1 MPERQGDL
9 PRLIA
14 LFGSGETSP
23 VMTSVHQ
30 ELIARVSHPDL
41 NAILIDTPFG
51 FQENADEIAFR
62 IVAYFRQNVGSE
74 ITVAS
79 LRHSGRATALEVEQ
93 FLKSI
98 SDANYVF
105 AGPGSP
111 TYTVAHLRNHGV
123 RDQLVNIVGR
133 GGCLAFASAAAIGLG
148 AYALPV
154 YEIYK
159 VGDDPSWT
167 EGLDV
172 LGEIGIRCAVI
183 PHYNNRE
190 GGSHDTRFCYMGE
203 SRLRVLESMLPD
215 DVLILG
221 IDEYTACIIDI
232 DAQTVTVRG
241 PGGVTVRRRGLERR
255 WERTSFPFPELMG
268 AVSTPSPLAGE
279 ARGAAS
285 TPSPLAGEAR
295 GGGSIGEDSPML
307 EQTRAWGA
315 SGRDAISRR
324 DVDGL
329 VTVILEME
337 SMLHEWG
344 SDLGGTNE
352 RDRGRAELR
361 QLVVRLG
368 EMVRGGTQAGMREHL
383 EPLVDVLLSLRGEAR
398 REQRFQEADRLRDI
412 LAQVGVEVEDTAAG
426 TGWSLAHR

>member
-1 MPERQGDL
+1 
-9 PRLIA
+9 
-14 LFGSGETSP
+14 
-23 VMTSVHQ
+23 MTSVHQ
-30 ELIARVSHPDL
+30 ELIARVSDPDL
-41 NAILIDTPFG
+41 NAILLDTPFG

-79 LRHSGRATALEVEQ
+79 FRHSERSTALEVEQ
-93 FLKSI
+93 FLRSI

-111 TYTVAHLRNHGV
+111 TYAVRHWRNHGV
-123 RDQLVNIVGR
+123 RDQLVEKVAR

-159 VGDDPSWT
+159 VGDDPWWT

-172 LGEIGIRCAVI
+172 LGEIGVRCAII

-190 GGSHDTRFCYMGE
+190 GGSHDTRYCYLGE
-203 SRLRVLESMLPD
+203 SRMRLLESMLPD
-215 DVLILG
+215 DAVILG
-221 IDEYTACIIDI
+221 VDEYTACIIDV
-232 DAQTVTVRG
+232 DAQTVTVHG
-241 PGGVTVRRRGLERR
+241 PGGVTVRRRGTERR
-255 WERTSFPFPELMG
+255 WERTTFPFREL
-268 AVSTPSPLAGE
+268 L
-279 ARGAAS
+279 GAAS
-285 TPSPLAGEAR
+285 TPSVLAGDGR
-295 GGGSIGEDSPML
+295 GGGSIGEDSPLL

-315 SGRDAISRR
+315 SGRDAVSRR

-329 VTVILEME
+329 VAVILEME
-337 SMLHEWG
+337 SVLHEWS
-344 SDLGGTNE
+344 SDLGGTDE
-352 RDRGRAELR
+352 RDRGRMELR

-368 EMVRGGTQAGMREHL
+368 EMVRGGAQAGMREQL

-398 REQRFQEADRLRDI
+398 REQRFHEADRLREI
-412 LAQVGVEVEDTAAG
+412 LAQCGVEVEDTPTG